1 MSRLYYP
8 KPVTSANLTAGT
20 PQSTTKEYLEK
31 IAKLVPSEVLAL
43 YLALVG
49 WVPAVK
55 PAISKSWLYAG
66 CFVVCLVLTPLYLS
80 KMADKGK
87 PKRRHLVISTL
98 AFGVWAYSVSGANVI
113 PNWYDPALAGMATL
127 LFTGISGLIPL

>member
-8 KPVTSANLTAGT
+8 KPLTDANLAGGT
-20 PQSTTKEYLEK
+20 PQNTTKEYLEK
-31 IAKLVPSEVLAL
+31 VAKLVPSEVLAL

-55 PAISKSWLYAG
+55 LAISKSWLYAG
-66 CFVVCLVLTPLYLS
+66 CFVICLIFTPLYLS

-87 PKRRHLVISTL
+87 PKRTHLILSTL
-98 AFGVWAYSVSGANVI
+98 AFMVWAYSVSGATVI
-113 PNWYDPALAGMATL
+113 PNWYDAALAGMATL

>member
-8 KPVTSANLTAGT
+8 KPATAADLAAGT
-20 PQSTTKEYLEK
+20 PQNTTKEYLEK
-31 IAKLVPSEVLAL
+31 VAKLVPSEVLAL

-55 PAISKSWLYAG
+55 LAISKWWLYAG
-66 CFVVCLVLTPLYLS
+66 CFAICLILTPLYLS

-87 PKRRHLVISTL
+87 PKRMHLILSTA
-98 AFGVWAYSVSGANVI
+98 AFVVWASSVS
-113 PNWYDPALAGMATL
+113 
-127 LFTGISGLIPL
+127 